1 MLSTICS
8 AITRRR
14 GRDVYRGGNG
24 HTEISHLGASWV
36 EEDGD
41 ANDRYR

>member
-8 AITRRR
+8 AITRR

-24 HTEISHLGASWV
+24 HTEIFHLGASRV
-36 EEDGD
+36 KEDGD